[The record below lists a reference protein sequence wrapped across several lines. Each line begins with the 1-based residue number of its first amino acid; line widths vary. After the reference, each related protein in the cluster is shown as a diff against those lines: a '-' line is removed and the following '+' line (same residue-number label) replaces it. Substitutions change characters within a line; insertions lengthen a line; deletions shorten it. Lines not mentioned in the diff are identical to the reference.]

1 MKQHPLKISVW
12 IGLVLALLAVSSP
25 PARAQ
30 QSEVNGHGA
39 PAKDVPV
46 PLKIAAGDLLHIT
59 VFDVPEMT
67 QDVRIGAQGEAQL
80 ALIGNIELA
89 GLTGEEAAQAIA
101 RELRNRKLLLSP
113 QVNVLIK
120 EFASQGVSVIG
131 EVQHPGVYQVLG
143 SRSLL
148 DLISM
153 AGGLTNVADTRITV
167 KRRRESEQTITVKLK
182 TDDPNTSLN
191 NNVQIYPGDL
201 IVVPRAGIV
210 YVLGDVNRPGGFVM
224 QDSGKIT
231 LLQAVAQA
239 GGASKSA
246 SLSKAVLMR
255 KNAQGY
261 ATTKLHVGKIQKG
274 EAPDLD
280 LHSNDILFV
289 PNNRL
294 KNALSGT
301 QSVLSSIGSASIYA
315 VVH

>member
-1 MKQHPLKISVW
+1 MHI
-12 IGLVLALLAVSSP
+12 AVSSP
-25 PARAQ
+25 IACVQQDHGKSQEPSTKEMPA
-30 QSEVNGHGA
+30 
-39 PAKDVPV
+39 
-46 PLKIAAGDLLHIT
+46 PLKIAPGDLLHIT

-67 QDVRIGAQGEAQL
+67 QDVRVGAKGEAQM
-80 ALIGNIELA
+80 ALIGNIDMA
-89 GLTGEEAAQAIA
+89 GLTGEEAAEGIA

-167 KRRRESEQTITVKLK
+167 KRRRGSEQTITVKLK
-182 TDDPNTSLN
+182 TDDPDTSLN

-201 IVVPRAGIV
+201 VLVPRAGIV
-210 YVLGDVNRPGGFVM
+210 YVLGEVNRPGGFVM

-231 LLQAVAQA
+231 ILQALAQA
-239 GGASKSA
+239 GGASRTA
-246 SLSKAVLMR
+246 SLNNSVLLR
-255 KNAQGY
+255 KNERGYLSNKLPLDKIARGQGEDLE
-261 ATTKLHVGKIQKG
+261 LH
-274 EAPDLD
+274 A
-280 LHSNDILFV
+280 NDIIFV
-289 PNNRL
+289 PNNKLR
-294 KNALSGT
+294 SIMHDT
-301 QSVLSSIGSASIYA
+301 QGAVAAIGSASIYA